1 MHAVPTIVQAQAES
15 GETELPVD
23 LLHWVLVL
31 IPIAVLLFLYTVRR
45 WKGPEAGPIGVVLS
59 AIIAVTFFQTPF
71 DTLVVAAG
79 KGVWD
84 SIPILFVIFAALL
97 LYRIGTAAGAFHALR
112 HGVEKHT
119 KNRVFLVLAFGW
131 VFASFTQGIAG
142 FGAPIVIVAP
152 ILLALGVKPIYAVVI
167 PLIGHAWA
175 KFFGTLGVGW
185 LATLQVIE
193 VEDET
198 MTALLTSI
206 LLIIPIM
213 LAGVG
218 IAWMVGRMRAVKH
231 ALPFIL
237 IQTVLIGGGQ
247 IGFVFVSPE
256 LSSFL
261 AASLGM
267 LALIPLAKWSRYSKD
282 PEIERMPAM
291 EGGDESANESSA
303 DGEAQQPEEDTEPE
317 KPIMGLG
324 WALAPYGILTV
335 LSVAVLAIP
344 PVQSFLERFSFGPEF
359 PEVSTGYGVV
369 NDAEEAYEPF
379 ALLAHPSGLLLMAA
393 LAAWLLYRLRGYFK
407 TWREQADPPPI
418 WSSAVSEAT
427 PASAAV
433 VTFLV
438 LAAIFSH
445 SGQVDVLALGIAE
458 VSAPPVYA
466 FAATFI
472 GIIGTLVTSSST
484 SSNILFSPMQDAVAS
499 NQDLSQSAIIAAQSA
514 GGAIGNVIAPVNV
527 VLGTTAV
534 GATGQ
539 EGVVIRKALLWLLP
553 VAALTG
559 LATILMI

>member
-1 MHAVPTIVQAQAES
+1 MHALSATVIAQAEN

-23 LLHWVLVL
+23 VWHWSLVFL
-31 IPIAVLLFLYTVRR
+31 PIAVLLFLYTVRR
-45 WKGPEAGPIGVVLS
+45 WKGPEAGPIAVILA
-59 AIIAVTFFQTPF
+59 AIIAVSFFKTPL
-71 DTLVVAAG
+71 DTLAVAAG

-84 SIPILFVIFAALL
+84 SLPILFVIFAALL

-152 ILLALGVKPIYAVVI
+152 ILLALGVKPVYAVVI

-185 LATLQVIE
+185 LATVQVVDI
-193 VEDET
+193 EDEVL
-198 MTALLTSI
+198 TALLTSLL
-206 LLIIPIM
+206 LLIPIG

-218 IAWMVGRMRAVKH
+218 IAWMMGKMRAVKH

-237 IQTVLIGGGQ
+237 IQTAIIGGGQ

-261 AASLGM
+261 ATSLGM
-267 LALIPLAKWSRYSKD
+267 IALLPLARWSRYSKD
-282 PEIERMPAM
+282 PEIENMSAM
-291 EGGDESANESSA
+291 EENGEQSKSDNPE
-303 DGEAQQPEEDTEPE
+303 EAQEDKEPST
-317 KPIMGLG
+317 PIMGLG

-335 LSVAVLAIP
+335 ISVVVLAIG
-344 PVQSFLERFSFGPEF
+344 PVQSFLESFSFGPSF
-359 PEVSTGYGVV
+359 PEVTTGYGIT
-369 NDAEEAYEPF
+369 NDAEDAYEPF
-379 ALLAHPSGLLLMAA
+379 AILAHPSGLLLFAA
-393 LAAWLLYRLRGYFK
+393 LGAWILYAARGYFSK
-407 TWREQADPPPI
+407 WREQADPPPI
-418 WSSAVSEAT
+418 WSSALSEAT

-438 LAAIFSH
+438 LASIFSH
-445 SGQVDVLALGIAE
+445 SGQVDVLALGVAA

-466 FAATFI
+466 VAATFI

-484 SSNILFSPMQDAVAS
+484 SSNILFAPMQDAVAT
-499 NQDLSQSAIIAAQSA
+499 NQELPQSAILAAQSV

-534 GATGQ
+534 GASGQ
-539 EGVVIRKALLWLLP
+539 EGIVIRKALIWLLP
-553 VAALTG
+553 VAVLTG
-559 LATILMI
+559 LATLLMI